1 MFKGKRDLII
11 TSIKERMELQK
22 DNHQGAFI
30 ANIRGFDI
38 YIKGCDVIFT
48 PIYIKTYDVTSEA
61 KLEIYEATQITQ
73 AIMRSFQ
80 DDNINEAIEY
90 VADFIIENSFKI

>member
-11 TSIKERMELQK
+11 NSIKERMELQK

-30 ANIRGFDI
+30 ANIRGLDI

-48 PIYIKTYDVTSEA
+48 PVYIKTYDVTSEA
-61 KLEIYEATQITQ
+61 ELRINEATQITQ
-73 AIMRSFQ
+73 AITRSF
-80 DDNINEAIEY
+80 DNENKAIEY

>member
-1 MFKGKRDLII
+1 MYKDKRDLII

-22 DNHQGAFI
+22 DNYQGAFI

-38 YIKGCDVIFT
+38 YIRWRDVILI
-48 PIYIKTYDVTSEA
+48 PIYIKVYDVTSEA
-61 KLEIYEATQITQ
+61 ELKINEATQITQ
-73 AIMRSFQ
+73 ATTRIF
-80 DDNINEAIEY
+80 NNENEVIEY

>member
-30 ANIRGFDI
+30 ANIRGLDI
-38 YIKGCDVIFT
+38 YIKGCEVIFI
-48 PIYIKTYDVTSEA
+48 PIYIKVYDVTSEA
-61 KLEIYEATQITQ
+61 ELKINEATQITQ
-73 AIMRSFQ
+73 ATTRSF
-80 DDNINEAIEY
+80 DNENEVIEY

>member
-11 TSIKERMELQK
+11 NSVKERIGLQK

-30 ANIRGFDI
+30 TNIRGFDV
-38 YIKGCDVIFT
+38 YIKGCDVVFI
-48 PIYIKTYDVTSEA
+48 PIYIKEYDVTNEA
-61 KLEIYEATQITQ
+61 ELKINEATQITI
-73 AIMRSFQ
+73 ATTRSF
-80 DDNINEAIEY
+80 DNENEAIEY

>member
-30 ANIRGFDI
+30 ANIRGLDI

-61 KLEIYEATQITQ
+61 ELRINEATQITQ
-73 AIMRSFQ
+73 ATTRSF
-80 DDNINEAIEY
+80 DNENEAIEY